1 MGYFLF
7 FFLNTNLKKSVGAEQ
22 FYKVYSRTSGYTF
35 LTVFSVNNQLIKHT
49 NLHTAS
55 VSNGPTKIQHFE
67 ANLIVLSKI
76 LRLTKFQG

>member
-1 MGYFLF
+1 MCKIALLYKFNEKEFDKNLGYFLF

-55 VSNGPTKIQHFE
+55 VSNGPTKI
-67 ANLIVLSKI
+67 
-76 LRLTKFQG
+76 